1 MLLLKTLTEKKIN
14 AFQIN
19 DERFK
24 RTQKNR
30 ARNNLNTHLSR
41 TLSSGVLFY
50 FGSLVKSI
58 SS

>member
-1 MLLLKTLTEKKIN
+1 MRKEL
-14 AFQIN
+14 
-19 DERFK
+19 RGP
-24 RTQKNR
+24 QKNR

-58 SS
+58 FPLKLKYAHA